1 MDRQTLNKLALML
14 QGLAYRIS
22 DEIDYFIS
30 LEGDF
35 KSGAKRFPFSAE
47 PAGKMLDLRFEG
59 RRSQVE
65 PQKLSDVMLEYA
77 RRFDAVRMECS
88 FRGETLIIEAGSGN
102 VTMKTRQL
110 EE

>member
-88 FRGETLIIEAGSGN
+88 FRGETLIRPGPG
-102 VTMKTRQL
+102 M
-110 EE
+110 